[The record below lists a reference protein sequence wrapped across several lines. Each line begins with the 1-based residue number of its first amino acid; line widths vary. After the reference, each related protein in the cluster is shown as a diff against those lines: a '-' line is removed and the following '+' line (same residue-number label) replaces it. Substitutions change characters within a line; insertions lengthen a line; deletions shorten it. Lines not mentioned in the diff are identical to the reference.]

1 MQQIII
7 EGLAVETL
15 IGVYDWERTRT
26 TTLELDVV
34 LHADLKQAMLSDNV
48 SDTIDYAKVAEHI
61 QKVGKDS
68 KFELLEA
75 LGNAIIESVLANYPV
90 SKIQLTIVKPGILPD
105 AKRVAVKFTHQ
116 R

>member
-26 TTLELDVV
+26 TTLLLDVV

-48 SDTIDYAKVAEHI
+48 DDTVDYAKVAEHI
-61 QKVGKDS
+61 QQVGKTS
-68 KFELLEA
+68 QFELLEA
-75 LGNAIIESVLANYPV
+75 LGNAIINSVLAHFPI